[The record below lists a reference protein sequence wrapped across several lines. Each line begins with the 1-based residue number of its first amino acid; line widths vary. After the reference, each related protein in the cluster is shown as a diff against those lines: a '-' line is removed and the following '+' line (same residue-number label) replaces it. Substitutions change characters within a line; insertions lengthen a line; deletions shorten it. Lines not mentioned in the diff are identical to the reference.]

1 MTTTTTTTCRLLVTT
16 NASHM
21 DVTIIICI
29 IIICIIISQIGIKVM
44 NGTLYH
50 SPHPIIG
57 TVLLHTVV
65 IAIAVVAIVVVID
78 MLVMIVMLW
87 WLMLQVLVEHSPHG
101 MLHLIQVTLAQQQ
114 QLLFVVVV
122 VVVSTTTATGHV
134 LLYPLDQ
141 QVPCHRFHLLLQTSA
156 LSPVDHSGHIHD
168 DLPGR

>member
-1 MTTTTTTTCRLLVTT
+1 MLLLLLVTT

-21 DVTIIICI
+21 SHVLRSMSVTITIIII
-29 IIICIIISQIGIKVM
+29 TVIFITFIISQIGIKVM

-50 SPHPIIG
+50 SPHPIISI
-57 TVLLHTVV
+57 VLMHTIVV
-65 IAIAVVAIVVVID
+65 IVVIVVMTVID
-78 MLVMIVMLW
+78 MFVMMIVMW

-122 VVVSTTTATGHV
+122 STTAIGHV

-141 QVPCHRFHLLLQTSA
+141 QVPCHRFHLLLQTPA
-156 LSPVDHSGHIHD
+156 LPPIDHSGHIHD